1 MLSLSWRIVLIQ
13 QYLTIQT
20 WSSSSSSSASSSIA
34 NSGRRARSQTQ
45 ETDSWTSACNLKT
58 LPSYHNHHLHHP
70 HNHHLHHHLIISII
84 LILFTCD
91 GFCWIVGW
99 LAIRD
104 QIQVAAE
111 ANQIIN
117 IIIFSTYIII
127 KNITIIICIFTI
139 IIIIF
144 SIYIIIGTC
153 VICIAIMISRIRNLC
168 GYRYWSNW
176 TEQPAYCKRWWRWWS
191 NNITATYTAI
201 PLNSL

>member
-1 MLSLSWRIVLIQ
+1 MRIPGAEPGLRHRRQIVGLQPAISKLCLLIII
-13 QYLTIQT
+13 LI
-20 WSSSSSSSASSSIA
+20 SII
-34 NSGRRARSQTQ
+34 
-45 ETDSWTSACNLKT
+45 LIF
-58 LPSYHNHHLHHP
+58 
-70 HNHHLHHHLIISII
+70 IISII
-84 LILFTCD
+84 LIPILFTCD

-127 KNITIIICIFTI
+127 KNIAIIICIFTI
-139 IIIIF
+139 LIIIF
-144 SIYIIIGTC
+144 SIYIVIGTC

-176 TEQPAYCKRWWRWWS
+176 TEQPAYCKRCWWRWWS
-191 NNITATYTAI
+191 NNITATAI